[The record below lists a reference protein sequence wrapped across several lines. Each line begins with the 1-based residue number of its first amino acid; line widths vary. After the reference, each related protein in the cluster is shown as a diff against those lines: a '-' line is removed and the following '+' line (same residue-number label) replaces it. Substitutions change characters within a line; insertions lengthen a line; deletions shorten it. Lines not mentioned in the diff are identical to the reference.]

1 MLALAIHGLISS
13 SVSAGRRFVPAALSL
28 ALAGCGGTPVSPES
42 SLLPLTPGNYVL
54 VGYAQ
59 PLSTCQGTGAFQGV
73 TLLSYITLSRQG
85 TAWLAR
91 SATPADGDVELWFE
105 DEGFVVVD
113 SRIGGDSQGHRT
125 RSQERGFSR
134 RLFGG
139 VLGSGRVGRGGPA
152 RGRLDASDTECI
164 PLRLWSGHG
173 RRCARPRDLR
183 TGVLSDSKPRSLRS
197 RSDAVLEEAW
207 SPYGDEP
214 GDRATRSDTRC
225 GHRARLVEL
234 DDQALEPACTIPLPH
249 RELGSRT

>member
-1 MLALAIHGLISS
+1 MLPALAKSRHTFRARLIRCMLALAIHGLISS

-91 SATPADGDVELWFE
+91 SATPADGDVELSVRG
-105 DEGFVVVD
+105 EGYVVVD

-125 RSQERGFSR
+125 RFSGAW
-134 RLFGG
+134 L
-139 VLGSGRVGRGGPA
+139 LS
-152 RGRLDASDTECI
+152 ASF
-164 PLRLWSGHG
+164 RW
-173 RRCARPRDLR
+173 
-183 TGVLSDSKPRSLRS
+183 RS
-197 RSDAVLEEAW
+197 RLREV
-207 SPYGDEP
+207 
-214 GDRATRSDTRC
+214 
-225 GHRARLVEL
+225 RARRTCKGAPRRFRHRMHTSTSLV
-234 DDQALEPACTIPLPH
+234 
-249 RELGSRT
+249 GSRSTVR

>member
-91 SATPADGDVELWFE
+91 SATPADGDVELRFE
-105 DEGFVVVD
+105 EKGTSLSTLALAGTARGTARD
-113 SRIGGDSQGHRT
+113 
-125 RSQERGFSR
+125 SQERGFSR

-139 VLGSGRVGRGGPA
+139 VLGSGRFGRGRLA

-183 TGVLSDSKPRSLRS
+183 TGVLGDSKPRSLRS
-197 RSDAVLEEAW
+197 R
-207 SPYGDEP
+207 
-214 GDRATRSDTRC
+214 
-225 GHRARLVEL
+225 
-234 DDQALEPACTIPLPH
+234 
-249 RELGSRT
+249 